1 MSESLTFTTLGELIK
16 IKRLEL
22 GISLSELGR
31 LSGISKGV
39 LSKIESGET
48 KRPELKTLKPIAE
61 VLSIP
66 YEEII
71 ERYIE
76 IEHRHGIYDD
86 FITEA
91 IEISNPSLITKVVIK
106 FLENSNKDTYTTL
119 EQVYK
124 LASIGTNNDV
134 KVALYNSIIKYAR
147 VHGLPNYI
155 TKGLYQKYL
164 IEREDLKYLE
174 ESFKVG
180 EEVLNYTDFMR
191 KDEKV
196 HFYYKI
202 SLHAHNIE
210 RYEKCI
216 EYGEKGHEEDT
227 TNNKLKERVALA
239 ILNSHSRLGKYIELE
254 KHLEMYARLGY
265 RLIIEKVKYF
275 RAIILSKTG
284 QYYEAIPLLKDC
296 IEEATVDNRLHRVN
310 DLLEVLFKIND
321 TVAIQQILGQEER
334 NTNSKIS
341 PYKYLELGK
350 YFRYKGRFL
359 VKHGLF
365 DDGMEAYLK
374 SMYFYS
380 EINARHNI
388 MECSEYIY
396 SSHCDIGKQI
406 ELSLLERIT
415 EVYNKVNKGNEK
427 ER

>member
-76 IEHRHGIYDD
+76 IEHRHG
-86 FITEA
+86 
-91 IEISNPSLITKVVIK
+91 
-106 FLENSNKDTYTTL
+106 
-119 EQVYK
+119 
-124 LASIGTNNDV
+124 
-134 KVALYNSIIKYAR
+134 
-147 VHGLPNYI
+147 LPNYI

-164 IEREDLKYLE
+164 IEREDLKYLD

-216 EYGEKGHEEDT
+216 EYGEKGHEEDA

-359 VKHGLF
+359 VQHGLF